1 MTNPTPNQS
10 SDLIFSISESKL
22 FAGKILTII
31 KVTKTVNTNPS
42 QVIGSSG
49 IIRDQKCCNGT
60 GLEIIKQIVSY
71 IWGKVKSATAFR
83 SGNKYKS
90 AHPTSLRFA

>member
-10 SDLIFSISESKL
+10 SPLSFSASESKL
-22 FAGKILTII
+22 FAGKFLTII
-31 KVTKTVNTNPS
+31 KVTKTVNINPS
-42 QVIGSSG
+42 QVKGCSG

-71 IWGKVKSATAFR
+71 LEE
-83 SGNKYKS
+83 NN
-90 AHPTSLRFA
+90 

>member
-10 SDLIFSISESKL
+10 SDLISSVSESKL
-22 FAGKILTII
+22 FAGKFLTII
-31 KVTKTVNTNPS
+31 KVTKTVNINPS
-42 QVIGSSG
+42 QVIGSRG

-71 IWGKVKSATAFR
+71 LEE
-83 SGNKYKS
+83 NN
-90 AHPTSLRFA
+90 